1 MRLYIITKRTLF
13 SIGFCLLI
21 GVIAGGIA
29 LTSTVQAIQTASAQR
44 EIPIY
49 CVDTDKK
56 QVALSFDAAWGKEQT
71 EHLLDIL
78 DKYNVITTFFLVGD
92 WVDNNP
98 ESVKEI

>member
-29 LTSTVQAIQTASAQR
+29 LTSTVKAIQTASTQR

-49 CVDTDKK
+49 CVDTNKK
-56 QVALSFDAAWGKEQT
+56 QVSLSFDAAWGNEQT
-71 EHLLDIL
+71 ETLLDIL
-78 DKYNVITTFFLVGD
+78 DK
-92 WVDNNP
+92 
-98 ESVKEI
+98 

>member
-56 QVALSFDAAWGKEQT
+56 QVALSFDAAWGNEQT
-71 EHLLDIL
+71 ETLLAIL
-78 DKYNVITTFFLVGD
+78 EKYHVTFMIQVEML
-92 WVDNNP
+92 
-98 ESVKEI
+98 